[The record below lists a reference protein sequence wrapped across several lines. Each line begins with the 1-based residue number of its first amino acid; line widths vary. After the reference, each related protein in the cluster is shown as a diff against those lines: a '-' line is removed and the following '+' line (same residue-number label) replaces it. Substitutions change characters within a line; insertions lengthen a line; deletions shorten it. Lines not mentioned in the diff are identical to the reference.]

1 MLNNDEMHIQAI
13 PERKIIAPFDSN
25 ANFSP
30 FLCHF
35 ISGGSPEFSREKK
48 LENDFAWATA
58 KDRFSN
64 KFLNAVFEPHD
75 KKVGPATVC

>member
-1 MLNNDEMHIQAI
+1 MLNDDDMHIQAI

-30 FLCHF
+30 FLCHS
-35 ISGGSPEFSREKK
+35 ISGVSPEFSREKK
-48 LENDFAWATA
+48 IEKDFAWSTA
-58 KDRFSN
+58 KDRLPN
-64 KFLNAVFEPHD
+64 KFLCAIFEPHD

>member
-1 MLNNDEMHIQAI
+1 MLNNDEMRIQAI

-35 ISGGSPEFSREKK
+35 ISDVSLEFSREKK
-48 LENDFAWATA
+48 LENDFAWATV
-58 KDRFSN
+58 
-64 KFLNAVFEPHD
+64 LY
-75 KKVGPATVC
+75 C